1 MRSLAF
7 FAHCSLVIELK
18 MLALRWIGLVCLG
31 LGRPHDGRQY
41 LLLEIGRISLGGTW
55 SLGIVSRLA
64 WQGRGA
70 VISVSLGWNARPRH
84 MFVGD
89 SASHGG

>member
-18 MLALRWIGLVCLG
+18 ILALRWIALVCLG
-31 LGRPHDGRQY
+31 YERPYDGWQY
-41 LLLEIGRISLGGTW
+41 LLLETGRISLGGIC
-55 SLGIVSRLA
+55 SLEIVSRLVS
-64 WQGRGA
+64 QGRGA
-70 VISVSLGWNARPRH
+70 VISTSLGRNARPRH

-89 SASHGG
+89 SASHG